1 MVAKVFSL
9 FYCNLSC
16 FNCLKIFFVIV
27 SRNLFGVLVMI
38 LGKCPYCDN
47 GDIEVRDK
55 EVSGK
60 KVKLYAC
67 SNAKWITQDGEMY
80 ELSPEATCDFK
91 IWQNSLARYGKWLS
105 YKEVRELL
113 SDESI
118 EVELLSKKYGKKV
131 YYNKLITLNQEY
143 GVSVIWD

>member
-1 MVAKVFSL
+1 
-9 FYCNLSC
+9 
-16 FNCLKIFFVIV
+16 
-27 SRNLFGVLVMI
+27 MI
-38 LGKCPYCDN
+38 IGKCPYCEN
-47 GDIEVRDK
+47 GNIEVRDK

-67 SNAKWITQDGEMY
+67 SNASWVSEDGELY
-80 ELSPEATCDFK
+80 ELSTNSTCDFK

-113 SDESI
+113 QEDSI
-118 EVELLSKKYGKKV
+118 EVELLSKKYAKKV
-131 YYNKLITLNQEY
+131 YYKKFITLDPEY